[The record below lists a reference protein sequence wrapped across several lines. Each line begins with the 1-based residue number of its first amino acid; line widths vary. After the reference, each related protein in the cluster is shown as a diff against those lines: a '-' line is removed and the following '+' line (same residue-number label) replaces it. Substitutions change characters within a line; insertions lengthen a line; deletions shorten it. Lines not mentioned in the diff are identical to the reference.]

1 MAVET
6 TPTEKQR
13 PLLTEKQLLAMPAS
27 DYMSADQLVFFRN
40 RLKEL
45 KQEILNNADATTE
58 TLRDTRSVS
67 DPSDRATI
75 EEEHGLELRTR
86 DRERK
91 LLVKIQQ
98 ALNRIDSGE
107 YGWCDE
113 TGEPIGLAR
122 LLVRPTAN
130 LTLEAQERRELRQKL
145 YEG

>member
-1 MAVET
+1 MAVEA

-13 PLLTEKQLLAMPAS
+13 PLLTEKQLLAMPAP
-27 DYMSADQLVFFRN
+27 DYMNADQLAFFRN

-58 TLRDTRSVS
+58 TLRDTGSVS